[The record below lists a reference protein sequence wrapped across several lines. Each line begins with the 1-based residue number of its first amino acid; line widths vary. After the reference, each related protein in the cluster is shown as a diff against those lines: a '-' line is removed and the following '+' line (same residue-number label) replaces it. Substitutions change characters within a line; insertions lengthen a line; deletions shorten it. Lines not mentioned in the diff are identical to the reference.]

1 MFDQPSIARSTV
13 PSSLPRSASPAR
25 AERGLARCLALVLDE
40 IDHGLLLLD
49 ERGTVRLLNHR
60 ARQELGARHPLQ
72 IEAGQLRA
80 RARTDEAALGDAI
93 TASAQH
99 GRRCML
105 ALGDGA
111 QRVDVA
117 VVPLGPDV
125 LEGGAATLL
134 LLSKRLVCEGLAVQA
149 FARSHRLTP
158 AEARVLEALCAD
170 VPPAQIAAHLG
181 VRISTVRTQIGCV
194 REKTGARSIRALVH
208 MVAML
213 PPMVPALRGGAAA
226 HGAALGAL
234 LEEGLRPN

>member
-1 MFDQPSIARSTV
+1 MFDQPTLARSVMPATLLQ
-13 PSSLPRSASPAR
+13 PTWPAR
-25 AERGLARCLALVLDE
+25 TERGLARCLALVLDE
-40 IDHGLLLLD
+40 IDHGLVLLD
-49 ERGTVRLLNHR
+49 GRGTVRLLNHR
-60 ARQELGARHPLQ
+60 ARQELGAHHPLQ

-80 RARTDEAALGDAI
+80 HARTDEAVLADAI
-93 TASAQH
+93 SASALH

-149 FARSHRLTP
+149 FARSHKLTP

-170 VPPAQIAAHLG
+170 VPPAQIAARQG

-213 PPMVPALRGGAAA
+213 PPMVPALRGGATVN
-226 HGAALGAL
+226 GAALGAL
-234 LEEGLRPN
+234 LEEMLRPN